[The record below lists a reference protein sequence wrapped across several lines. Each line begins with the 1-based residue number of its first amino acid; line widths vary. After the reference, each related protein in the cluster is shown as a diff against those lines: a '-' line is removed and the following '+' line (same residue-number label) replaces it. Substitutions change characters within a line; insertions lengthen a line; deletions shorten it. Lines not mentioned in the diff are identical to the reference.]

1 MKELPHHYSTSA
13 HNLRED
19 DTVTISS
26 PGLGDFSS
34 AGPAEFD
41 GPGNLW
47 SPETMLTAAVGDCFI
62 LTFRAVAAASK
73 LDWSEISCSVEGIL
87 DKVERTMR
95 FTEFRLRATL
105 RLPEGADEERAQ
117 RVLEKSERAC
127 IIRNSIVAD
136 VHATFEIEMV

>member
-1 MKELPHHYSTSA
+1 MKDLPHRYQASA
-13 HNLRED
+13 RNVASEG
-19 DTVTISS
+19 TVTIAS
-26 PGLGDFSS
+26 PGLGDFAS
-34 AGPAEFD
+34 AGPVEFD

-73 LDWSEISCSVEGIL
+73 LEWQEVSCQVEGVL

-95 FTEFRLRATL
+95 FTEFHLRATV
-105 RLPEGADEERAQ
+105 RVPAGSDDERVR

-127 IIRNSIVAD
+127 IIRNSLVAE
-136 VHATFEIEMV
+136 VHPSFTIEHG